1 MSKYYL
7 HNYKLVSKTS
17 FNELPTKDQKNI
29 NLAFNASEKSDFINS
44 YKIGACISSS
54 KGCVCCG

>member
-1 MSKYYL
+1 MSQYNL
-7 HNYKLVSKTS
+7 NNYKLISTIS
-17 FNELPTKDQKNI
+17 FEKLTNKDQKNI
-29 NLAFNASEKSDFINS
+29 NLAFNKSQESDFTNS